1 MKRYNVLV
9 FLNVNVALIYVAIV
23 AQWDAVNK
31 KSKVLIVNYYIDI
44 DDINDND
51 EFEFKLDLLEK

>member
-1 MKRYNVLV
+1 M
-9 FLNVNVALIYVAIV
+9 ALIYVAIV

>member
-31 KSKVLIVNYYIDI
+31 KSNVLIVNYYIDI